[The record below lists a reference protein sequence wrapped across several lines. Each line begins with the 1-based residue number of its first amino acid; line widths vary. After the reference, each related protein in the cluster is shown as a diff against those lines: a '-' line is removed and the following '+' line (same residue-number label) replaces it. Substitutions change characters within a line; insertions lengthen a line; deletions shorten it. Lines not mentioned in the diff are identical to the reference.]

1 MHAARKVALTSTAL
15 LAVASTAVAGCESGS
30 ATAVPTTGSAPGC
43 PTVLAN
49 AKQAVSTAE
58 YVNTPWTGP
67 TTGPQAVPGKSI
79 VYVAQTMTNPGAA
92 GAADGA
98 QEAAK
103 VIGWK
108 LRIIDGHGT
117 PAGIQAAFSQAIDLK
132 PSGIVIG

>member
-15 LAVASTAVAGCESGS
+15 LTVASTAVAGCSGGS
-30 ATAVPTTGSAPGC
+30 ATTAAPTTGSSPGC

-58 YVNTPWTGP
+58 YVNTPWAGP

-92 GAADGA
+92 GAANGA

-108 LRIIDGHGT
+108 LHIIDGHGT
-117 PAGIQAAFSQAIDLK
+117 SAGIQAA
-132 PSGIVIG
+132 